1 MEDLNKKELEALKII
16 RNSIIHNGSK
26 PTYKKLMELLD
37 YQSPRSVN
45 MLIHSLTE
53 KGYLKNDEFGRLNV
67 DKYPE
72 FIETTTIN
80 VPVLGQIACGQPI
93 LADEN
98 YGETITISTMIAKP
112 PHTYYVLRARG
123 DSMDKRGI
131 NDGDLVLIKKQPT
144 ANNGQ
149 VVVGLIDNNCT
160 LKEFYKNN
168 DYIILK
174 PNSFNSENKPMLLT
188 SDFTI
193 LGVMVDVLPQM

>member
-16 RNSIIHNGSK
+16 RNSIVHNGSK
-26 PTYKKLMELLD
+26 PTYNKLMELLD
-37 YQSPRSVN
+37 YKSPRSVN
-45 MLIHSLTE
+45 IIIRSLTD
-53 KGYLKNDEFGRLNV
+53 KGYLKNDEFGRLIVEN
-67 DKYPE
+67 YPE
-72 FIETTTIN
+72 IKTTTIN
-80 VPVLGQIACGQPI
+80 VQVLGQVACGQPI
-93 LADEN
+93 LADEI
-98 YGETITISTMIAKP
+98 YGETISISTMIAKP

-131 NDGDLVLIKKQPT
+131 KDGDLVLIRKQPT

-149 VVVGLIDNNCT
+149 VVVGLIDNECT
-160 LKEFYKNN
+160 LKEFYRNN

>member
-1 MEDLNKKELEALKII
+1 MNDLNKKELEALKII
-16 RNSIIHNGSK
+16 RNSIVHNGSK
-26 PTYKKLMELLD
+26 PTYNKLMELLD
-37 YQSPRSVN
+37 YKSPRSVN
-45 MLIHSLTE
+45 IIIRSLTE
-53 KGYLKNDEFGRLNV
+53 KGYLKNDEFGKLNV
-67 DKYPE
+67 ENYPE

-93 LADEN
+93 LADEK
-98 YGETITISTMIAKP
+98 YGETIAISTMIAKP
-112 PHTYYVLRARG
+112 PHTYYVLRTRG

-131 NDGDLVLIKKQPT
+131 NDGDLVLIRKQPT

-149 VVVGLIDNNCT
+149 VVVGLIDNDCT

-174 PNSFNSENKPMLLT
+174 PNSFNSEYKPMLLT